1 MVVLKPNLN
10 CLNRNLQTWTKI
22 GCSVRELCGPRGI
35 ETTFSLVVLPKIFL
49 GSVFFLGHT
58 VRIIWQMQLCSL
70 DYRGFQSL

>member
-1 MVVLKPNLN
+1 M
-10 CLNRNLQTWTKI
+10 
-22 GCSVRELCGPRGI
+22 RELCGPRGI

-49 GSVFFLGHT
+49 GSVFLGHT